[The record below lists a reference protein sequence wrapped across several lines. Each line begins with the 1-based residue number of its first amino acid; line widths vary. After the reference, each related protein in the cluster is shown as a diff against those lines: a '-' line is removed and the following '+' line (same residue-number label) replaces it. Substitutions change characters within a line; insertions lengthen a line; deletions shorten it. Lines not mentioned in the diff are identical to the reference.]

1 VSGGKEL
8 ETLLTRLTQRG
19 REAGIHLVACTQKPA
34 ASVIGSLVKSNFPVR
49 LVGSVASPEDAK
61 VATGLAATGA
71 ERLMGA
77 GDFLV
82 VAKGQTTRMQA
93 AYIDNEEILQVVA
106 QLSEGNQTGRKLL
119 VPTGTHGRNG
129 NSAGLG
135 SRLRSQLRRIK

>member
-1 VSGGKEL
+1 MERSPWKGLKHNLSHPLPKSRPRRNGKKSL
-8 ETLLTRLTQRG
+8 EGFETFRVF
-19 REAGIHLVACTQKPA
+19 E
-34 ASVIGSLVKSNFPVR
+34 NFPVR

-61 VATGLAATGA
+61 VATGLAASGA